1 MLAMVQTVE
10 ADHTTAVIDLMLF
23 RVDARGLAMAGTEST
38 TVAFLQIDRHLEER
52 ETGDKAQ
59 HRTHGTDRITIGTT
73 ASPSQYNYDK

>member
-1 MLAMVQTVE
+1 MLAMVQAVE

-59 HRTHGTDRITIGTT
+59 HRTHGTDRITIGSTT
-73 ASPSQYNYDK
+73 SPRQNSYDQ